1 MAPSLVTP
9 CKYKRV
15 KDDEDSKVAN
25 ACRAKMSWACPGVWW
40 KDFFLLVWWPTVAKA
55 WGRDFFLAIPTPGD
69 PAYGGIPVFDYTSP
83 YVYVMETRFSAI
95 ETGEKCVWESREQGF
110 PCPLWLSGGGL
121 RAWRSAVEGWR
132 LCFFFCVAGPRTPS
146 VLWRTQSRAH
156 MLGSFASGRFCSSCH
171 YSIGVNMFQGMI
183 SSAKCSPSSPQVFC
197 AQLLKR
203 YYIYCRRTSRSVA
216 VDGDLE
222 SKGEQGRECGFY
234 ADICVSQEFWK
245 SRSEIT
251 PPHVGGKERERCY
264 M

>member
-1 MAPSLVTP
+1 MCVRITRTRLSL
-9 CKYKRV
+9 
-15 KDDEDSKVAN
+15 
-25 ACRAKMSWACPGVWW
+25 
-40 KDFFLLVWWPTVAKA
+40 
-55 WGRDFFLAIPTPGD
+55 
-69 PAYGGIPVFDYTSP
+69 PAVIIWRGF
-83 YVYVMETRFSAI
+83 
-95 ETGEKCVWESREQGF
+95 ESLKIR
-110 PCPLWLSGGGL
+110 SGGL
-121 RAWRSAVEGWR
+121 ASV
-132 LCFFFCVAGPRTPS
+132 FFFCVAGPRTPS

-203 YYIYCRRTSRSVA
+203 YYIYCHRTSRSVA